1 MSAFVVKNGI
11 LFYRITENIIMKGA
25 VKMDNIRTDL
35 ALEAHEMVKEAEENH
50 LDGIDVKEFEDD
62 GVFVT
67 VIDITNK
74 KGEEILGKPMG
85 KYITIEAPKLKFSN
99 DVYER
104 ACIALS
110 EQIRKICKID
120 ENTKTL
126 VVGLG
131 NKLIT
136 PDALGPEVVSKL
148 MVTNHIKK
156 HMSDFLDDSYSSVC
170 AIVPG
175 VLGTTGIETTDI
187 IKGVVDKIKPE
198 LVIAVDALA
207 SRSIDRIST
216 TVQISD
222 TGINPGSGVE
232 NKRAGINEESIGVKV
247 IAIGVPTVVDAATIA
262 SDSIDM
268 ALGESDDLKCLSNVD
283 KRSII
288 HKALSK
294 NAGNMMVT
302 PKDID
307 LVIERA
313 AKTVANGINLALHK
327 DLSFEDIE
335 SYVG

>member
-1 MSAFVVKNGI
+1 M
-11 LFYRITENIIMKGA
+11 E
-25 VKMDNIRTDL
+25 NIRTDL

-50 LDGIDVKEFEDD
+50 LDGIDVEESHKG
-62 GVFVT
+62 GVSIT
-67 VIDITNK
+67 VIKITNK
-74 KGEEILGKPMG
+74 KGEKILGKPMG
-85 KYITIEAPKLKFSN
+85 TYITVEAPELKFSN
-99 DVYER
+99 DVYEKT
-104 ACIALS
+104 CIAVA
-110 EQIRKICKID
+110 EQIRRICSINEK
-120 ENTKTL
+120 TKTL

-156 HMSDFLDDSYSSVC
+156 HLNILDDSYSSVC

-207 SRSIDRIST
+207 ARSIDRIST

-232 NKRAGINEESIGVKV
+232 NKREGINEESIGTKV

-262 SDSIDM
+262 SDSIDL
-268 ALGESDDLKCLSNVD
+268 AISESEELTSISGID
-283 KRSII
+283 KRRVIQ
-288 HKALSK
+288 KALTK